1 MKCGDARYLVKI
13 RQKLKRDSSAKKH
26 LCFSFLIQVIQAT
39 KFLKKIN
46 YRKLYFKNLTIHS

>member
-1 MKCGDARYLVKI
+1 MKCGDTRYLVKI

-26 LCFSFLIQVIQAT
+26 PCFSFLIQVIQAT

-46 YRKLYFKNLTIHS
+46 SRKITLRNLTIHS